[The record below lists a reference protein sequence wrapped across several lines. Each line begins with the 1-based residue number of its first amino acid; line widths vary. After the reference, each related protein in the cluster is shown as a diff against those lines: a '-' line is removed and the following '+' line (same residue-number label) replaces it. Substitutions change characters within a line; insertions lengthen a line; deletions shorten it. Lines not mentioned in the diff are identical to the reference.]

1 MGTNI
6 YAIPKAKVAEW
17 KSKFENSIKEAQDAN
32 LIRLLPIIES
42 YYNDRIP
49 QKIHIGK
56 RSAGWRFLFN
66 HNDWRYYKT
75 IDDLIVFLGQCEITT
90 EYGEILSFKDFWTD
104 VTERQ
109 ERMTP
114 SSEKNGYSSAWITC
128 IGEYEFSTS
137 TEFC

>member
-32 LIRLLPIIES
+32 LIGLLPIIES

-75 IDDLIVFLGQCEITT
+75 IDDLIVFLDQCEITT
-90 EYGEILSFKDFWTD
+90 EYGEILSFKDFWSD

-109 ERMTP
+109 ETQQSCIAKTNNP
-114 SSEKNGYSSAWITC
+114 NWYITV
-128 IGEYEFSTS
+128 GEYEFSTS

>member
-32 LIRLLPIIES
+32 LIGLLPIIES

-75 IDDLIVFLGQCEITT
+75 IDDLIVFLNQCEITT
-90 EYGEILSFKDFWTD
+90 EYGEILSFKDFWSD

-109 ERMTP
+109 ETQQ
-114 SSEKNGYSSAWITC
+114 SCIAKTNKLDWYITVA
-128 IGEYEFSTS
+128 GYEFSTS

>member
-6 YAIPKAKVAEW
+6 YAIQKDKVAEW

-32 LIRLLPIIES
+32 LIGLLPIIES
-42 YYNDRIP
+42 YYNERIH

-75 IDDLIVFLGQCEITT
+75 IDDLIVFLNQCEITT
-90 EYGEILSFKDFWTD
+90 EYGEILSFKDFWSD

-109 ERMTP
+109 ETQQ
-114 SSEKNGYSSAWITC
+114 SKTNKLDWYITVA
-128 IGEYEFSTS
+128 GYEFSTS